1 MSNSQKTS
9 SKTISDIYKSRK
21 IILELAKRRGF
32 AIEDYENFN
41 INDVGAMFNN
51 KQLDMLLTNP
61 KTNKKIY
68 YKYHI
73 VTKIRPPHIHE
84 YIEDL
89 YNLEE
94 ILTKNDDLVIV
105 TKDKPNESIL
115 NLLVMEFNNNQYFVN
130 IYDYNNFTFNCL
142 DNVLQPKFRVLT
154 ETEKNEVKQKFNII
168 SDSHFPEISRFDPAA
183 LAIGIRPGE
192 VTEITRRSPTS
203 LESLM
208 WRLCNS
214 VIIIK

>member
-9 SKTISDIYKSRK
+9 SQTISNLYKSRK
-21 IILELAKRRGF
+21 IILDLAKRRGF
-32 AIEDYENFN
+32 NIEDYENFN
-41 INDVGAMFNN
+41 INDVGAMVSN

-61 KTNKKIY
+61 DTEKKIY

-94 ILTKNDDLVIV
+94 ILTTNDDLVIV

-115 NLLVMEFNNNQYFVN
+115 NLLVMEFNNNDNFVN
-130 IYDYNNFTFNCL
+130 IYNYNNFTFNCL
-142 DNVLQPKFRVLT
+142 DNVLQPKFRVLN
-154 ETEKNEVKQKFNII
+154 ETEKNEIKKKFNIV
-168 SDSHFPEISRFDPAA
+168 SDQHFPEISRFDPAA

-192 VTEITRRSPTS
+192 ITEITRRSPTS
-203 LESLM
+203 LESLT

-214 VIIIK
+214 KIVFK